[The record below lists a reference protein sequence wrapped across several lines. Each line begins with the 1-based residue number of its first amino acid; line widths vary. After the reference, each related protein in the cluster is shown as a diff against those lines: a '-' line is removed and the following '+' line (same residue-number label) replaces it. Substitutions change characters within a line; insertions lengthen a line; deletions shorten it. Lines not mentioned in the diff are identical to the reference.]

1 MAWEM
6 YRYSPEKKNQG
17 EAISALL
24 SDLKATY
31 SKWTYYAKI

>member
-1 MAWEM
+1 MAQEM
-6 YRYSPEKKNQG
+6 YIYSSEKNQG
-17 EAISALL
+17 EVISALL